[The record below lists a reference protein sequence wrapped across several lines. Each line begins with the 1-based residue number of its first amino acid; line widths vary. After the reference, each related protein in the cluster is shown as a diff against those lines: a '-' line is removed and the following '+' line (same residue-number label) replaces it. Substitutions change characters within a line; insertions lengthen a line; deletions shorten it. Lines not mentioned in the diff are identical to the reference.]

1 MLLLYLHR
9 LLTNDDDDWMKK
21 ALLTL
26 QSLNI
31 GWFKKIMSLIEQYEL
46 PSDFESIRRHPPG
59 EWKYKVLSG
68 IEKKNKERLL
78 QDCHKVVDG
87 VEARKTKTST
97 IVDKINIPNFNRK
110 PIPEIMNLSKSETRT
125 LMIARYGMLQCGKNF
140 GGTLN
145 NTCDT
150 CDCLDDE
157 NHRLNFCP
165 KWGNN
170 SDDADDEIIPF
181 ELVYSSD
188 PLVLDNILPRIEQT
202 WNTKNGHG
210 TMNI

>member
-1 MLLLYLHR
+1 
-9 LLTNDDDDWMKK
+9 
-21 ALLTL
+21 
-26 QSLNI
+26 
-31 GWFKKIMSLIEQYEL
+31 
-46 PSDFESIRRHPPG
+46 
-59 EWKYKVLSG
+59 
-68 IEKKNKERLL
+68 
-78 QDCHKVVDG
+78 
-87 VEARKTKTST
+87 
-97 IVDKINIPNFNRK
+97 
-110 PIPEIMNLSKSETRT
+110 MNLSKSETRT

-150 CDCLDDE
+150 CNCLDDE
-157 NHRLNFCP
+157 NHRMNFCP

-170 SDDADDEIIPF
+170 SDDADDERIPF